1 MSFEWIRAPNAVSRA
16 ANKEHRC
23 CRTAEP
29 GEWER
34 EQWQRGFL
42 LWEQVWCE
50 KKETEEINV
59 YLKLMYAWNVACFP
73 RSLSGLRNSCSIW
86 KPSVLLLICL
96 WVFLL
101 LLSYVLCQFKA
112 WAFFFFQCWIPE
124 QLCVCMFVCVHM
136 YICVFSEAWN
146 YFFHRL
152 QGGCWFLYFV
162 FSLTSVCLTVSLVWM
177 LQLCIKV
184 ICKQS

>member
-1 MSFEWIRAPNAVSRA
+1 MTIQHLKMSFEWIRAPNAVSRA

-23 CRTAEP
+23 FRTAEP

-112 WAFFFFQCWIPE
+112 WAFFSFSVGSLNSYVCVC
-124 QLCVCMFVCVHM
+124 LCVC
-136 YICVFSEAWN
+136 ICIYVYSLKLEIIFSIDYKEVAGFCILFFPSLLFAWLSAL
-146 YFFHRL
+146 F
-152 QGGCWFLYFV
+152 GCY
-162 FSLTSVCLTVSLVWM
+162 SSV
-177 LQLCIKV
+177 
-184 ICKQS
+184 